1 MSPLQHDYDIL
12 GNATAGNKV
21 FMPAA
26 GDVFI
31 CRLIFILRFGTW
43 DKTQLRKPHPS

>member
-1 MSPLQHDYDIL
+1 MCGLLAAAANI
-12 GNATAGNKV
+12 V

-31 CRLIFILRFGTW
+31 CSLVFIFRFGTW
-43 DKTQLRKPHPS
+43 DDTRFQKPQPS